1 MKRRTWLLGSAAAA
15 GGAMVVGW
23 SAWSSSVERRARELT
38 TAAKAGGASSEVLLA
53 GWVKLAADGTVT
65 VLVPH
70 ADMGQGVFTALAM
83 MLAEELDA
91 DWSRVRAERAPADKV
106 FANGYLTKGFIVG
119 VEPLRPALLDGL
131 ALAGLTEA
139 ARLRNVQVTGGS
151 LSVRTTGQMGLR
163 VAGAAARA
171 MLLQAAAQR
180 LGVPVGELDAANGIV
195 THRASARSV
204 PYGELAEAAAQ
215 LSPPARPLLKARKD
229 WKLIGTSPPRFDIPA
244 KATGRMTYGIDL
256 QLPGM
261 RVATVMQAPVAGGT
275 LIGVDPAPALAS
287 PGVERVVKLDD
298 AVAVVA
304 REGRGYWHARTGL
317 LALKPQWSDG
327 GNGGESSATIA
338 QRQRTALA
346 GPEGKVLHKAGD
358 VTKVQGARSVEASY
372 DVPFLYHSAIEP
384 INVTARFA
392 DGKLTVWCGEQDA
405 LGAKAN
411 VLEVSGQAGLEADDV
426 EFIGMPIGG
435 GFGRRS
441 ARRRD
446 HFRQA
451 VQLARELSPH
461 PVKLIWSREE
471 DIAQGGFR
479 PALATTVRAS
489 LGADGMPLAW
499 QQRFIDTP
507 EVVLEGFEL
516 PYTIANQSLVSVP
529 CPHPIRLSAWRS
541 VGHTQ
546 HGFWTECFI
555 DELAHA
561 AGRDPFEYRRDLLP
575 TGSRHRRVLEA
586 AAQRAGWGTPLPA
599 GHGRGIALVESFGSV
614 VAEVV
619 EASLDNSGEPK
630 VHRVVAVVDCGTV
643 VHRDT
648 ATQQIESGVLMG
660 LSAAIGEAI
669 TIDKGAVVQRT
680 LHDYRLL
687 KLAQAPRIDVHFI
700 EDDAVPI
707 GGVGEVGV
715 PPAAPA
721 LANALAAASGTRTRS
736 LPLRRAA

>member
-1 MKRRTWLLGSAAAA
+1 MKRRTWLLGSAAAL

-23 SAWSSSVERRARELT
+23 SAWSGTVARRARELT
-38 TAAKAGGASSEVLLA
+38 TARPGAAGGEVLLA

-83 MLAEELDA
+83 MLADEMDA

-106 FANGYLTKGFIVG
+106 FANGYLTKGYVVG
-119 VEPLRPALLDGL
+119 VKPLQPELLDGL

-139 ARLRNVQVTGGS
+139 ARIRNVQVTGGS

-163 VAGAAARA
+163 VAGAATRA

-180 LGVPVGELDAANGIV
+180 LGVPVSELDAANGVV
-195 THRASARSV
+195 THPASARSV
-204 PYGELAEAAAQ
+204 PYGQLAEAAAQ
-215 LSPPARPLLKARKD
+215 LSPPARPVLKRRKE
-229 WKLIGTSPPRFDIPA
+229 WKLIGTSPPRFEVPA
-244 KATGRMTYGIDL
+244 KSTGRMTYGIDL

-261 RVATVMQAPVAGGT
+261 KVATVMQAPVPGGK
-275 LIGVDPAPALAS
+275 LIGVDPAPALAT

-298 AVAVVA
+298 AVAVV
-304 REGRGYWHARTGL
+304 GRGYWHARTGL
-317 LALKPQWSDG
+317 LALAPQWSDG
-327 GNGGESSATIA
+327 GHGSESSAAIA
-338 QRQRTALA
+338 QRQRAALS
-346 GPEGKVLHKAGD
+346 GNEGKVLHEAGD
-358 VTKVQGARSVEASY
+358 AAKVQGARSVEAHY
-372 DVPFLYHSAIEP
+372 DVPFLYHAAMEP
-384 INVTARFA
+384 INVTARFG

-411 VLEVSGQAGLEADDV
+411 VLEVSGLAADAV

-441 ARRRD
+441 ARRSD
-446 HFRQA
+446 HFKQV

-479 PALATTVRAS
+479 PALATSISAK
-489 LGADGMPLAW
+489 LGTDGAPLAW

-507 EVVLEGFEL
+507 EVVIEGYDL
-516 PYTIANQSLVSVP
+516 PYTIAHQSLVAVP
-529 CPHPIRLSAWRS
+529 CPHPVRLSAWRS

-546 HGFWTECFI
+546 YGFWTECFV
-555 DELAHA
+555 DELAQA

-575 TGSRHRRVLEA
+575 AGSRHRRVLEA
-586 AAQRAGWGTPLPA
+586 AARHAGWGTPLPA
-599 GHGRGIALVESFGSV
+599 GRGRGIALVESFGSV

-619 EASLDNSGEPK
+619 EASLSTGGEPK

-660 LSAAIGEAI
+660 LSAALGEAI
-669 TIDKGAVVQRT
+669 TIDKGAVAQRT
-680 LHDYRLL
+680 MHDYQLL

-721 LANALAAASGTRTRS
+721 LVNALAVVSGRRTRS